1 MSWVKFIDTA
11 VSSQMLLKF
20 PQNQNWL
27 SISLCQSDPRLM
39 TNGVIFREWL
49 DQVVGRLQI

>member
-1 MSWVKFIDTA
+1 MSWVKLIDTA